1 MLNVPPGGLKT
12 ITVVVSILVL
22 TTIIR
27 LRG

>member
-1 MLNVPPGGLKT
+1 MLNVPPVG
-12 ITVVVSILVL
+12 ITTVAVVVGILVL